1 MTAHTKPV
9 AEIVA
14 EDSMDQDDSDE
25 YLPLPPEGH
34 PLRTLGVRLTELLD
48 EDHWAEC
55 ERLLLEGWDHD
66 RIDRKTGADW
76 RENSSLELWFPLTA
90 AELTRLS
97 EENEPPLC
105 GCNSVLPARIIGCG
119 NKIQNWN
126 LVYKC
131 THCDTPF
138 HKHCAEKHFRND
150 DVLTQEHIDSLTDE
164 ELSKINIPPRK
175 P

>member
-1 MTAHTKPV
+1 MTTPTKPV

-97 EENEPPLC
+97 GDIESIKTHGAFLC
-105 GCNSVLPARIIGCG
+105 KECDDATAIVVHSVSGTQWNGFDVDVEVFRCLRCG
-119 NKIQNWN
+119 NEWS
-126 LVYKC
+126 
-131 THCDTPF
+131 D
-138 HKHCAEKHFRND
+138 
-150 DVLTQEHIDSLTDE
+150 
-164 ELSKINIPPRK
+164 
-175 P
+175 